1 MTITL
6 KHILLTTDFSDAAR
20 ATYSHAEALAQIS
33 GARVTLLHVD
43 EAPIADF
50 AHSEDF
56 VRYHSH
62 MVELR
67 NNLLEEDVTR
77 LSNEG
82 LEVSVETRT
91 GSPALTILE
100 AAEELG
106 VDLIIMARQS
116 RRGLAQWLMGSTTR
130 RVARRTRIPLWLLPA
145 MAEGATAPAPPP
157 YDTILTATDFSE
169 DSELGLQSAVPL
181 ARALGAELLLAHVIP
196 PPVEVMMFPGDAPVL
211 LPEGLQS
218 QLEELHKERLEHL
231 VERHGHQ
238 CRVVLESGSAV
249 EGIVRAA
256 EREGAGLIVIPSH
269 GKGAIRANLFGS
281 TTESLLEI
289 ASVPVL
295 VLPRPW
301 LIAQRVGA
309 EATLIPALT

>member
-100 AAEELG
+100 AIQGALLVFGGLLG
-106 VDLIIMARQS
+106 TSWAA
-116 RRGLAQWLMGSTTR
+116 LATSWG
-130 RVARRTRIPLWLLPA
+130 
-145 MAEGATAPAPPP
+145 
-157 YDTILTATDFSE
+157 
-169 DSELGLQSAVPL
+169 
-181 ARALGAELLLAHVIP
+181 
-196 PPVEVMMFPGDAPVL
+196 
-211 LPEGLQS
+211 
-218 QLEELHKERLEHL
+218 
-231 VERHGHQ
+231 
-238 CRVVLESGSAV
+238 
-249 EGIVRAA
+249 
-256 EREGAGLIVIPSH
+256 
-269 GKGAIRANLFGS
+269 
-281 TTESLLEI
+281 
-289 ASVPVL
+289 
-295 VLPRPW
+295 
-301 LIAQRVGA
+301 
-309 EATLIPALT
+309 